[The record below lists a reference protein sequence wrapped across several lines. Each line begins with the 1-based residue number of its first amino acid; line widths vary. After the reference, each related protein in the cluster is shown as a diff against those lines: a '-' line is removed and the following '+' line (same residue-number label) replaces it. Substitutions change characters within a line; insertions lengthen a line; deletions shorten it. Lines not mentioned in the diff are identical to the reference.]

1 MVYLGSG
8 NYEFVNGV
16 NLNINELKDIL
27 IDIYTSDDFCVQRD
41 ILKTISEFECVYTE
55 EDLENAVEDAV
66 KDTFEGCCDESD
78 ESYKEGYNDGYN
90 DGVRELKQKYP
101 HIDSII
107 EFYEGDQNDFTSWY
121 LFW

>member
-107 EFYEGDQNDFTSWY
+107 EFYEGDQNDFTS
-121 LFW
+121 